1 MKISQNLGKISWS
14 LADKMLYV
22 VYGLV
27 QLLQIQAVTP
37 DVYGLVS
44 LLIALNTW
52 IMLLTDG
59 SALQGVIQFGHDPM
73 ERRRVNTMAMLIHVV
88 ITGVCVGIVAILQ
101 QPLSVLLHEP
111 QFAKVAL
118 LLPLFALLS
127 VPRMFCLKIL
137 YRDLRMRD
145 LFITDLVWFG
155 VRTGMTFWA
164 LSHGTLQSFEDIVA
178 IDFTGMA
185 ASSVAAMLITRKDL
199 VFGWKGRITFKEYLS
214 FGVPLAIATGLFS
227 TPRQLDVFLIGA
239 YFGVHAVGVYNPAKN
254 LYRFFEQAFDAA
266 VTLLNPATV
275 RLHTQGRMDEL
286 RALVTKAISF
296 TLIPV
301 VIALVVLELGGSQLI
316 IPLLGPKYA
325 AAVGHFNVL
334 SISALA
340 MPLTLMSTVMVA
352 MGQGRVIVGY
362 AAAGLVM
369 TAGTLVLIGELGLE
383 SFVGMGLVLNTFL
396 VGWLCV
402 RHVQRTLGFPWTQVL
417 RAYGDVR
424 NHLRARNGGEA

>member
-22 VYGLV
+22 GYGLI
-27 QLLQIQAVTP
+27 QLLQIQAVSP
-37 DVYGLVS
+37 AVYGLVS
-44 LLIALNTW
+44 LLVALNTW

-59 SALQGVIQFGHDPM
+59 SALQGVIQFGVDET
-73 ERRRVNTMAMLIHVV
+73 ERRRVNSMAMIIHVI
-88 ITGVCVGIVAILQ
+88 ITGACVVIVALLQ

-111 QFAKVAL
+111 QFAKVAV
-118 LLPLFALLS
+118 LLPIFALLS

-145 LFITDLVWFG
+145 LFVTDLVWFG

-164 LSHGTLQSFEDIVA
+164 LAHGTLQSFEDIIL

-185 ASSVAAMLITRKDL
+185 ASSIAALVITRKDL
-199 VFGWKGRITFKEYLS
+199 VFGWKGRISFKQYLS
-214 FGVPLAIATGLFS
+214 FGVPLAVATGLFS

-239 YFGVHAVGVYNPAKN
+239 YFGVAAVGVYNPAKN

-275 RLHTQGRMDEL
+275 RLHTQGRFDEL

-301 VIALVVLELGGSQLI
+301 VIALVVLELGGSSLI
-316 IPLLGPKYA
+316 VPLLGPKYA

-334 SISALA
+334 SLSALA

-352 MGQGRVIVGY
+352 MGHGRVIVNY
-362 AAAGLVM
+362 ALAGLVVT
-369 TAGTLVLIGELGLE
+369 TAALIVIGELGLE
-383 SFVGMGLVLNTFL
+383 NWVGMGLVLNTFL

-402 RHVQRTLGFPWTQVL
+402 RHVQRELAFPWSQVL
-417 RAYGDVR
+417 RAYADVR
-424 NHLRARNGGEA
+424 DHLRTRKGGEA